1 MKVVIIGGGAAGIST
16 ATRLRRL
23 NENAEI
29 LILEKSGEFAVSGC
43 GLTYYLSGEVR
54 REELIGASVE
64 EMRELYNIE
73 IRLNNEVTSI
83 NRRDKT
89 VSIEGRGNETY
100 DKLVI
105 ATGAYQLRPDID
117 GVLADNIFTVRNLET
132 VERIKNYI
140 KDIDAKNAVIVGGGM
155 IGIDTAEAF
164 VKMGLKPVIVEA
176 EGHLMRPLDG
186 DMAAVLHNYLREKGI
201 GLYLNEKVTAFGDR
215 DVLLASGIKIPYD
228 LAVISTGIKPDLKL
242 TVLAELELGKSGGLK
257 VDKQM
262 RTSDDDIFAAGDVV
276 EVTNLI
282 TGREERLSNAETAV
296 KQARVIAEVLAGKD
310 AAFGKTINSTICKSF
325 DLTIASVGATEET
338 LRNNGISYKKIHR
351 YGKSHAAYYPGAE
364 TILLKLLF
372 SDKGQILGA
381 QAIGKDGV
389 DKRMDIILAYMTLKG
404 KVGVLS
410 NANTCYA
417 PPFSTGRDMLGE
429 AAAAAE
435 NLLSGQD
442 KLIYPE
448 DIDLENF
455 NEEETILIDVRPH
468 KKFLEGHIPHAIN
481 LPSEAIRNN
490 LEVIPHEKRVILY
503 CNRGRRSYLS
513 ARLLNN
519 RGFDNIFILSGGTD
533 LYNEILEDKQIRSE
547 SYERIVNM

>member
-73 IRLNNEVTSI
+73 VRLNNEVTAI

-132 VERIKNYI
+132 VERIKNYV
-140 KDIDAKNAVIVGGGM
+140 KGIDAKNAVIVGGGM

-164 VKMGLKPVIVEA
+164 VKMGLKPVIVES

-215 DVLLASGIKIPYD
+215 DN
-228 LAVISTGIKPDLKL
+228 
-242 TVLAELELGKSGGLK
+242 
-257 VDKQM
+257 
-262 RTSDDDIFAAGDVV
+262 
-276 EVTNLI
+276 TN
-282 TGREERLSNAETAV
+282 EACERL
-296 KQARVIAEVLAGKD
+296 
-310 AAFGKTINSTICKSF
+310 
-325 DLTIASVGATEET
+325 
-338 LRNNGISYKKIHR
+338 YK
-351 YGKSHAAYYPGAE
+351 
-364 TILLKLLF
+364 LLK
-372 SDKGQILGA
+372 K
-381 QAIGKDGV
+381 
-389 DKRMDIILAYMTLKG
+389 
-404 KVGVLS
+404 
-410 NANTCYA
+410 
-417 PPFSTGRDMLGE
+417 
-429 AAAAAE
+429 
-435 NLLSGQD
+435 
-442 KLIYPE
+442 
-448 DIDLENF
+448 
-455 NEEETILIDVRPH
+455 
-468 KKFLEGHIPHAIN
+468 
-481 LPSEAIRNN
+481 
-490 LEVIPHEKRVILY
+490 
-503 CNRGRRSYLS
+503 
-513 ARLLNN
+513 
-519 RGFDNIFILSGGTD
+519 
-533 LYNEILEDKQIRSE
+533 
-547 SYERIVNM
+547 